1 MPSRLSRGTTTDPL
15 TKRGGRLTRLTPA
28 PHTLGMTGQ
37 TADGA
42 LAYPAVPGTIGSR
55 AFMMLTIETAI
66 NDGMWAPGARLPSE
80 RSLAETFKLSRPLV
94 REVLRGLEERGHI
107 EVIPARGSFVR
118 GPNASDASRPLHS
131 LYQRSGVTAHHLVV
145 ARIMLECEAASL
157 AAASSDAEA
166 KDRIRQIL
174 VAHESAVDTSE
185 RADLDVAFHEAIVRA
200 SGNPVLRIMFGS
212 IRPLVRG
219 LIIRSLTDR
228 EVRRAG
234 EPLHHDILKAIL
246 AADAQAA
253 RDAMHTHVSLA
264 LQYYGDDLDQPL
276 STVLRNR
283 AAAEAKTDDLLA
295 ILGELD
301 SLGSP

>member
-1 MPSRLSRGTTTDPL
+1 
-15 TKRGGRLTRLTPA
+15 
-28 PHTLGMTGQ
+28 MTGQ
-37 TADGA
+37 TSGA
-42 LAYPAVPGTIGSR
+42 KPTYPVVPGTVGTR

-66 NDGMWAPGARLPSE
+66 NDGMWAPGDRLPSE
-80 RSLAETFKLSRPLV
+80 RSLVETFKLSRPLV

-107 EVIPARGSFVR
+107 QVIPARGSFVR

-157 AAASSDAEA
+157 AASGDAEA
-166 KDRIRQIL
+166 KDRIRQVL
-174 VAHESAVDTSE
+174 VAHESAPDTPE

-219 LIIRSLTDR
+219 LVIRSLTDR
-228 EVRRAG
+228 EVRQVG
-234 EPLHHDILKAIL
+234 EPLHHNILDAIL
-246 AADAQAA
+246 AGDALAA
-253 RDAMHTHVSLA
+253 RDAMHTHLSLA

-283 AAAEAKTDDLLA
+283 AAAEAKTGDLLA
-295 ILGELD
+295 MLGELD
-301 SLGSP
+301 SLSSP